1 MDNNS
6 LYSPIEGK
14 KEFVPQELV
23 TEESDLLLRQEKMRR
38 ITERMQK
45 ILSPEKIG
53 KNDRKRLDQFL
64 EREEYRDVWP
74 VLKYMKE
81 HGEKLEQECL
91 QSLIDE

>member
-1 MDNNS
+1 M
-6 LYSPIEGK
+6 
-14 KEFVPQELV
+14 PQELV

-81 HGEKLEQECL
+81 HREKLEQECL